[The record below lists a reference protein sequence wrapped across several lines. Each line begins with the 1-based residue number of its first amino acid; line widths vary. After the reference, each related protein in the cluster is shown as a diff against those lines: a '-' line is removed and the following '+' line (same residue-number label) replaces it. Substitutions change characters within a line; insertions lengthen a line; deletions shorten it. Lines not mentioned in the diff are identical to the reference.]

1 MDPVGWKE
9 RFQEQGDFDL
19 LLDSGDIGPD
29 PQLMSS
35 FLASDGPRNTMRYH
49 NEAVDTAFREGRA
62 SVDRA
67 VRGQHY
73 RALQTTLAEDIA
85 RVPFMQH
92 GEHLPYREEFT
103 GWSWS
108 DGVRG
113 TVPFWYHGKVR
124 RV

>member
-1 MDPVGWKE
+1 
-9 RFQEQGDFDL
+9 
-19 LLDSGDIGPD
+19 
-29 PQLMSS
+29 
-35 FLASDGPRNTMRYH
+35 MRYH
-49 NEAVDTAFREGRA
+49 NEAVDRAFREGRA

-67 VRGQHY
+67 VRGRHY
-73 RALQTTLAEDIA
+73 GDLQTVLAEDIA

-103 GWSWS
+103 GWSWD

-124 RV
+124 RKR